1 MAPLGPEGE
10 EIDRG
15 PSPKTPPWA
24 GTEERG
30 AQVKAAILAA
40 AEAEDECRDAVS
52 ERKATEPPNNGAP
65 EAPFYSDGS
74 EKAPYD
80 RSRGQREAAAES
92 AEGPDRDRAPYGEQP
107 ERDDDNPGR
116 SWPAKLRAELEALLD
131 VLARGVSGWPPADYS
146 VSITFRREG
155 AGVAY
160 RIELFRP
167 L

>member
-1 MAPLGPEGE
+1 MALLGPEGE
-10 EIDRG
+10 EIGRG

-30 AQVKAAILAA
+30 AQLKAAILADVA
-40 AEAEDECRDAVS
+40 DDECRDAVS
-52 ERKATEPPNNGAP
+52 ERKATEPPNNGDA
-65 EAPFYSDGS
+65 EAWFYSDGS
-74 EKAPYD
+74 EKVPYHQC
-80 RSRGQREAAAES
+80 RGQREAAAES
-92 AEGPDRDRAPYGEQP
+92 AEGPDREKAPYGEQP
-107 ERDDDNPGR
+107 ERDDDNPPR
-116 SWPAKLRAELEALLD
+116 SSPAKLRAQLEPFLD
-131 VLARGVSGWPPADYS
+131 VLALGVSGWPPADSS